1 MYIYIH
7 IYTKIVLYM
16 YLLLGKDAESVF
28 VYAAVCVYTTSDTRR
43 KAWSEEPSYT
53 FPQTMPESK
62 IPSALHRGLHHLRQ
76 WELSGLSPS
85 LRPSMMYSITRNLR
99 QKPVHSLVN

>member
-1 MYIYIH
+1 MRKVY
-7 IYTKIVLYM
+7 LYM
-16 YLLLGKDAESVF
+16 LLYVYKLLVTHVGK
-28 VYAAVCVYTTSDTRR
+28 
-43 KAWSEEPSYT
+43 PT

>member
-1 MYIYIH
+1 MRKVY
-7 IYTKIVLYM
+7 LYM
-16 YLLLGKDAESVF
+16 
-28 VYAAVCVYTTSDTRR
+28 AVCVYTTSDTRR
-43 KAWSEEPSYT
+43 KAWSEQPSYT

-62 IPSALHRGLHHLRQ
+62 IPSGLHRGLHHLRQ

-85 LRPSMMYSITRNLR
+85 LRPSMMYSITRNSP